1 MKKLLLLKRVA
12 MTLLIV
18 LACSSQ
24 ALARWVGNSAIN
36 VNGTWYYAGN
46 SSMSWCSGGSFDGAT
61 FENVNS
67 LVIGGQSQ
75 VYDNGTDWEGGTMTM
90 QYMLD
95 NDPST
100 IQSITLTYFKKE
112 GNNMYFESRNGDDFI
127 TTNVNIAGLDP
138 NITHTIDVWFYS
150 EDAYD
155 KKDNTHN
162 YSATFT
168 IPKTQTVSVGTSGK
182 GTYSSAFNLDFTST
196 SNISAYTVSAL
207 SSTSATLTKVTQEV
221 PAETGLII
229 MGAPSASESVS
240 VVTSSTSVGTNY
252 LKASVTGK
260 TVGDE
265 ETYVL
270 KSGEFHP
277 AEAGTIP
284 ANKAYLLTSDV
295 PSGARSLAL
304 VFNETTGI
312 SKTQVAD
319 DLISKDF
326 YNLAGQRVS
335 HPTKGIYIV
344 NGKKVIIK

>member
-36 VNGTWYYAGN
+36 VNGTWYYAGTYFD
-46 SSMSWCSGGSFDGAT
+46 WCTGGQFTNEKDLGT
-61 FENVNS
+61 ITY
-67 LVIGGQSQ
+67 LMLGGQSQ
-75 VYDNGTDWEGGTMTM
+75 VYTGNIWEGGTMTM
-90 QYMLD
+90 GYRID
-95 NDPST
+95 NGSD
-100 IQSITLTYFKKE
+100 QSLTLTWYDKT
-112 GNNMYFESRNGDDFI
+112 GNNNLLQSGGSTFTSEYIDLSGLSDGD
-127 TTNVNIAGLDP
+127 
-138 NITHTIDVWFYS
+138 HTISIWFYS
-150 EDAYD
+150 DNGSGGDAYWD
-155 KKDNTHN
+155 SNNSNN
-162 YSATFT
+162 YTGKFT
-168 IPKTQTVSVGTSGK
+168 IASTQKVSVGESGK

-196 SNISAYTVSAL
+196 SNISAYTVSSL
-207 SSTSATLTKVTQEV
+207 SNTSATLTKVTQNV

-229 MGAPSASESVS
+229 MGDANASENVS
-240 VVTSSTSVGTNY
+240 VVTSSSSVGTNY

-260 TVGDE
+260 TVGDD